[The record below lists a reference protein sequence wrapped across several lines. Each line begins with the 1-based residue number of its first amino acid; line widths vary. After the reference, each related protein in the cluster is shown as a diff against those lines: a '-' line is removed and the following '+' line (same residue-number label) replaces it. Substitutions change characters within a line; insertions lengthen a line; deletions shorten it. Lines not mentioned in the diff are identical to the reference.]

1 MAKGEKMKNFF
12 NKLFKKNLKSAP
24 EIPED
29 LMNRTEI
36 SREILEY
43 YIEHNPQNNLMG
55 KVLQLKLDELNH
67 KTSGFDGTMT
77 RWQLYQADIPTWT
90 RGLSISDVWWILR
103 TAEKLEQKGLPKERM
118 EIAFDDNIKSKF
130 TMMDEILTSEN

>member
-43 YIEHNPQNNLMG
+43 YIETNPQNNLMG
-55 KVLQLKLDELNH
+55 KVLQLKLDELNYE
-67 KTSGFDGTMT
+67 TSGFDGTMT
-77 RWQLYQADIPTWT
+77 RWQLYQANIPTWV
-90 RGLSISDVWWILR
+90 RGLSISTVWWILR
-103 TAEKLEQKGLPKERM
+103 IAEKLDHEGLPQDRM
-118 EIAFDDNIKSKF
+118 ELAFDDDITSKF
-130 TMMDEILTSEN
+130 TMMDKILTSEN